1 MNAAGRG
8 ELWGRLVDAGIVAGD
23 LPEDAGDM
31 TPWYVRAM
39 IGTAAWIAAL
49 FLVLSIGIGLAELLK
64 NPMATGV
71 AGLIICAAAIAL
83 MRASPSGVFASQLA
97 LAGSLAG
104 QALVAYALLDSAPRS
119 ELVPW
124 LWLGAFEL
132 VLVVVAANYLHRV
145 LSTLGV
151 AVAASF
157 ALVAVGWWSLFPALV
172 TAGFVAVQL
181 NEARLASR
189 GSLWQPIATGLAIAA
204 VISASE
210 AMFGPGEIGL
220 WGIHRAMAAPP
231 WVGTAA
237 IVGVLIATVWALL
250 RDAGVPAGS
259 KVAIATWLAVVAL
272 AAAAWPVP
280 GLTVAL
286 IVMLVAFAT
295 GHTALMGFAILA
307 MLGALGHY
315 YYSLQAT
322 LLVKSGALLATG
334 LVLLAFRGA
343 LHWFAS
349 RVEGGEHA

>member
-1 MNAAGRG
+1 MNSGQRG
-8 ELWGRLVDAGIVAGD
+8 ELWGRLVNGGIASGD
-23 LPEDAGDM
+23 LPDDAGDM

-49 FLVLSIGIGLAELLK
+49 FLVLSIGVGLAELLK
-64 NPMATGV
+64 SPMATGV

-83 MRASPSGVFASQLA
+83 MRADPAGVFASQLA

-104 QALVAYALLDSAPRS
+104 QALVAYALLHSAHWS
-119 ELVPW
+119 ELLPW
-124 LWLGAFEL
+124 FWLGAFET
-132 VLVVVAANYLHRV
+132 VLVILAPNYLHRV

-157 ALVAVGWWSLFPALV
+157 ALVAFGWWSLFPALV
-172 TAGFVAVQL
+172 AAAFVAVQL

-189 GSLWQPIATGLAIAA
+189 AALWQPVATGLALAA
-204 VISASE
+204 VFSASG
-210 AMFGPGEIGL
+210 AMFGPGEIALLGV
-220 WGIHRAMAAPP
+220 RRSMAAPQ
-231 WVGTAA
+231 WVGGVA
-237 IVGVLIATVWALL
+237 IASVLIAAVWALL
-250 RDAGVPAGS
+250 RDADVPAKS
-259 KVAIATWLAVVAL
+259 RVAIATWVAVVAL

-295 GHTALMGFAILA
+295 GHTALLGFAILA

-315 YYSLQAT
+315 YYSLQTT
-322 LLVKSGALLATG
+322 LLAKSGALLATG

-343 LHWFAS
+343 LHWFGS
-349 RVEGGEHA
+349 RGEGGEHA